1 MEIPHELMHAL
12 GLEHT
17 FEEKDHPNKEHIFR
31 EGSTENFMDYVFKEK
46 SDNRKHLWKWQWLQ
60 IWKYLDK
67 MKSILIL
74 LLLSSFISCNAQKVC
89 TEQVNYQK
97 YYELNYIDHI
107 YYTYCFKKGV
117 DHDLYIP
124 YFPTEYDFFNH
135 NLKASIAYSDEK
147 PLTVE
152 NYLFKQNIRNG
163 SRKRI

>member
-1 MEIPHELMHAL
+1 M
-12 GLEHT
+12 
-17 FEEKDHPNKEHIFR
+17 D
-31 EGSTENFMDYVFKEK
+31 NF
-46 SDNRKHLWKWQWLQ
+46 KWRWLQ

-152 NYLFKQNIRNG
+152 NYLFKQKYKKWKQKKNMKIK
-163 SRKRI
+163 SKRYL